1 MPTNLNKTSMLN
13 LFTDHNVPI
22 KITHGLDSH
31 LKSNRRGKCVA
42 LSTMFSQSA
51 PDVYW
56 INKLSSCNT
65 NWTILSCDKGI
76 TRHQGHRQV
85 LQNSGLFFFL
95 MNGKFQMHPIDER
108 IKVLISM
115 VNKIHQHVSNANN
128 HRIMRVTM
136 ARKLVPQ

>member
-22 KITHGLDSH
+22 KITHSLDSH
-31 LKSNRRGKCVA
+31 LKSNGMGKCVA
-42 LSTMFSQSA
+42 LSAMFNPRA

-85 LQNSGLFFFL
+85 LLNSGLFFFL
-95 MNGKFQMHPIDER
+95 MNSKFQRHPINKR
-108 IKVLISM
+108 VSVLISM
-115 VNKIHQHVSNANN
+115 VNKIHQHVSNAHN

-136 ARKLVPQ
+136 AGQLVPQ